1 MTAER
6 VTGESLDPVLGPFL
20 NAPLQSAEEHD
31 ALGVLIAEVTPVIE
45 GVIHG
50 KAGAVVAGIERKELF
65 SEAVLQVIRK
75 LQELKSGPPRRSTA
89 ATLRGAIANFKGYV
103 AVTAFHVVHAHF
115 RRVHPER
122 RRLRNRIRHVVR
134 TSAPF
139 ALWQSPS
146 GQFVCGR
153 AGWAGTAEEAA
164 EGEMASIPPLSPALS
179 VTWNDSVSRAQ
190 ITRALDHVFDHA
202 RKPVELERLVE
213 AVAELF
219 RLPMTPTQSTPIE
232 RAGKTAFPRISKA
245 ASDRVDETASVESSL
260 VYRSALLEVW
270 REVDL
275 LPPRQRMALLL
286 GLRDENGSAIVSLL
300 ILLRIATFDEL
311 AAAVELSPEELTAI
325 WDQLPLPD
333 MVISERLGLTR
344 QQVINLR
351 KSARERLGRRL
362 PFLRDGNPLLDRP
375 SS

>member
-6 VTGESLDPVLGPFL
+6 LTGEALDPVLGPFL
-20 NAPLQSAEEHD
+20 NAPPESAAEHD
-31 ALGVLIAEVTPVIE
+31 ALRVLIDQVTPVIE

-50 KAGAVVAGIERKELF
+50 KAGAVVAAIEREELF

-75 LQELKSGPPRRSTA
+75 LQEVKSVAPRQPIT
-89 ATLRGAIANFKGYV
+89 NFKGYA
-103 AVTAFHVVHAHF
+103 AVMAFHVVHAHF

-139 ALWQSPS
+139 ALWQLPS
-146 GQFVCGR
+146 GLFVCGR
-153 AGWAGTAEEAA
+153 ASWAGTVSEEAS
-164 EGEMASIPPLSPALS
+164 EDDLDGIPPLSPTLS
-179 VTWNDSVSRAQ
+179 VTWNDAVGQPQ
-190 ITRALDHVFDHA
+190 ITRALDHVFDHVG
-202 RKPVELERLVE
+202 KPLELERLVE
-213 AVAELF
+213 MVAKLF
-219 RLPMTPTQSTPIE
+219 RLPMTPTQSAPIPTASE
-232 RAGKTAFPRISKA
+232 RI
-245 ASDRVDETASVESSL
+245 DETASIESSL

-270 REVDL
+270 REVDQ
-275 LPPRQRMALLL
+275 LPPRQRIALLL
-286 GLRDENGSAIVSLL
+286 GLRDENGSAITSLL
-300 ILLRIATFDEL
+300 ILLRIATFDDL

-333 MVISERLGLTR
+333 LAIAGRLGLTR

-351 KSARERLGRRL
+351 KSARDRLGRRL
-362 PFLRDGNPLLDRP
+362 PFLRLGNPLLDRT

>member
-6 VTGESLDPVLGPFL
+6 LTGEADPVLGPFL
-20 NAPLQSAEEHD
+20 NAPSESAEEHD
-31 ALGVLIAEVTPVIE
+31 ALRVLIEEVTPVIE

-50 KAGAVVAGIERKELF
+50 RAGVAAAAMEREELF

-75 LQELKSGPPRRSTA
+75 LQEVKSGPPRQP
-89 ATLRGAIANFKGYV
+89 IANFKGYA

-115 RRVHPER
+115 RRAHPER

-134 TSAPF
+134 TSAAF
-139 ALWQSPS
+139 ALWQSQS

-153 AGWAGTAEEAA
+153 ASWAGTAEEAA
-164 EGEMASIPPLSPALS
+164 EGEMESIPPLSPALS
-179 VTWNDSVSRAQ
+179 VTWNDSVSRPQ
-190 ITRALDHVFDHA
+190 INRALEHVFDHV

-219 RLPMTPTQSTPIE
+219 RLPMTQAQAPSVEHTEKS
-232 RAGKTAFPRISKA
+232 
-245 ASDRVDETASVESSL
+245 RVDETASVESSL

-286 GLRDENGSAIVSLL
+286 GLRDENGSAIASLL
-300 ILLRIATFDEL
+300 ILLRITTFNDL
-311 AAAVELSPEELTAI
+311 AAAVELSPAELTAI

-333 MVISERLGLTR
+333 MVIAGRLGLAR

-362 PFLRDGNPLLDRP
+362 PFLRDGNPLLDRT

>member
-6 VTGESLDPVLGPFL
+6 LTGEALDPVLGPFL
-20 NAPLQSAEEHD
+20 NAPLESAEEQD
-31 ALGVLIAEVTPVIE
+31 ALGVLIDQVTPVIE

-50 KAGAVVAGIERKELF
+50 RAGAVVAEMERKELF

-75 LQELKSGPPRRSTA
+75 LQEIKSAPPHQP
-89 ATLRGAIANFKGYV
+89 IANFKGYA

-134 TSAPF
+134 TSAPY

-146 GQFVCGR
+146 GPFVCGR
-153 AGWAGTAEEAA
+153 ASWAGTAEEAA
-164 EGEMASIPPLSPALS
+164 EGEIDRIPPLAPSPV
-179 VTWNDSVSRAQ
+179 VTWNDAVGRAQ
-190 ITRALDHVFDHA
+190 IARALEHVFDHV

-213 AVAELF
+213 TVAELF
-219 RLPMTPTQSTPIE
+219 RLPMTPTQSAPVPRTE
-232 RAGKTAFPRISKA
+232 KT
-245 ASDRVDETASVESSL
+245 ASDRVDETASIESSL

-286 GLRDENGSAIVSLL
+286 GLRDENGSAITSLL
-300 ILLRIATFDEL
+300 ILLRIATFNDL

-333 MVISERLGLTR
+333 LVIAGRLGLTR

-351 KSARERLGRRL
+351 KSARDRLGRRL
-362 PFLRDGNPLLDRP
+362 PFLRDGNPLLDRA

>member
-1 MTAER
+1 MSPER
-6 VTGESLDPVLGPFL
+6 LTGETLDPVFGPFL
-20 NAPLQSAEEHD
+20 NAPLESAEEQD
-31 ALGVLIAEVTPVIE
+31 ALGVLIDQVTPVIE

-50 KAGAVVAGIERKELF
+50 KAGAVVAAMERKELF
-65 SEAVLQVIRK
+65 SEAALQLIRK
-75 LQELKSGPPRRSTA
+75 LQELKSGPPRQP
-89 ATLRGAIANFKGYV
+89 IANFKGYA

-139 ALWQSPS
+139 ALWQSQS
-146 GQFVCGR
+146 GHFVCGR
-153 AGWAGTAEEAA
+153 ASWAGTVSEECS
-164 EGEMASIPPLSPALS
+164 EDDLERIPPLSPALA
-179 VTWNDSVSRAQ
+179 VTWNDSVGQAQ
-190 ITRALDHVFDHA
+190 ITRALDHIFDHA

-213 AVAELF
+213 MVAELF
-219 RLPMTPTQSTPIE
+219 RLPMTPTQSAPIE
-232 RAGKTAFPRISKA
+232 RPGKTASQP
-245 ASDRVDETASVESSL
+245 ASGQVDETASIESSL

-286 GLRDENGSAIVSLL
+286 GLRDEHGSAIVSLL
-300 ILLRIATFDEL
+300 ILLRITTFNDL

-333 MVISERLGLTR
+333 LVISERLGLTR

-351 KSARERLGRRL
+351 KSARDRLGRRL
-362 PFLRDGNPLLDRP
+362 PFLRDGNPLLDRA

>member
-6 VTGESLDPVLGPFL
+6 LTGEADPVLGPFL
-20 NAPLQSAEEHD
+20 NAPPESAAEHD
-31 ALGVLIAEVTPVIE
+31 ALRILMGEVTPVIE

-50 KAGAVVAGIERKELF
+50 RAGVAAAAMEREELF

-75 LQELKSGPPRRSTA
+75 LQELKSGPPRQPIT
-89 ATLRGAIANFKGYV
+89 NFKGYA

-146 GQFVCGR
+146 GGFVCGR
-153 AGWAGTAEEAA
+153 AGWEGSAEEAA
-164 EGEMASIPPLSPALS
+164 EGDLDRIPPLSPAPAVS
-179 VTWNDSVSRAQ
+179 WNDSVGRAQ
-190 ITRALDHVFDHA
+190 LARALDHVFDQV

-219 RLPMTPTQSTPIE
+219 RLPMTQTQSPSAEHTE
-232 RAGKTAFPRISKA
+232 KS
-245 ASDRVDETASVESSL
+245 RVDETASIESSL

-286 GLRDENGSAIVSLL
+286 GLRDEHGSAIASLL
-300 ILLRIATFDEL
+300 ILLRITTFDDL
-311 AAAVELSPEELTAI
+311 AAAVELSPEELTAL

-333 MVISERLGLTR
+333 LAIAERLGLTR

-362 PFLRDGNPLLDRP
+362 PFLRDGNPLLDRT

>member
-6 VTGESLDPVLGPFL
+6 LTGEALDPVLEPFL
-20 NAPLQSAEEHD
+20 SAPLESAAERD
-31 ALGVLIAEVTPVIE
+31 ALGILMDQVTPVIE

-50 KAGAVVAGIERKELF
+50 KAGAVVSASERTELF

-75 LQELKSGPPRRSTA
+75 LQEVKFGPPRQPIT
-89 ATLRGAIANFKGYV
+89 NFKGYA
-103 AVTAFHVVHAHF
+103 AVTAFHVVHAYF
-115 RRVHPER
+115 RRAHPER

-134 TSAPF
+134 QSTSF
-139 ALWQSPS
+139 ALWQSQS

-153 AGWAGTAEEAA
+153 AEWAGTVS
-164 EGEMASIPPLSPALS
+164 GECSEDDLDRIPALWPPLS
-179 VTWNDSVSRAQ
+179 VTWNDGVGRPQ
-190 ITRALDHVFDHA
+190 IERALDHVFEHA

-213 AVAELF
+213 KAAELF
-219 RLPMTPTQSTPIE
+219 GLPMSPTQSASVE
-232 RAGKTAFPRISKA
+232 RTEKSP
-245 ASDRVDETASVESSL
+245 VDETASIESSL
-260 VYRSALLEVW
+260 VYRSALIEVW

-286 GLRDENGSAIVSLL
+286 GLRDENGSAIASLL
-300 ILLRIATFDEL
+300 ILLRIVTFDEL
-311 AAAVELSPEELTAI
+311 AAAVELSSDELTSI
-325 WDQLPLPD
+325 WDDLPLPD
-333 MVISERLGLTR
+333 LAIAERLGLTR

-362 PFLRDGNPLLDRP
+362 PFLRDGNPLLDRA

>member
-6 VTGESLDPVLGPFL
+6 LTGESPDPVLGPFL
-20 NAPLQSAEEHD
+20 NAPLESAEEHD
-31 ALGVLIAEVTPVIE
+31 ALGVLIDQVTPVIE

-50 KAGAVVAGIERKELF
+50 KAGAVVPEIERRELF

-75 LQELKSGPPRRSTA
+75 LQEVKSGPPRQPIT
-89 ATLRGAIANFKGYV
+89 NFKGYA

-139 ALWQSPS
+139 ALWQSQS
-146 GQFVCGR
+146 GTFVCGR
-153 AGWAGTAEEAA
+153 AGWAGTVSEECS
-164 EGEMASIPPLSPALS
+164 EGDLEIIPPLSPALS
-179 VTWNDSVSRAQ
+179 VTWNDSVGRPQ
-190 ITRALDHVFDHA
+190 IARALGHVFDHVQ
-202 RKPVELERLVE
+202 KPVELERLVE
-213 AVAELF
+213 TVAELF
-219 RLPMTPTQSTPIE
+219 RLPMTPTQSTPIQRPDQSE
-232 RAGKTAFPRISKA
+232 SQRTA
-245 ASDRVDETASVESSL
+245 ASDRADETASIELSL
-260 VYRSALLEVW
+260 VYRSALHEVW
-270 REVDL
+270 REVDQ

-286 GLRDENGSAIVSLL
+286 GLRDENGSAVASLL
-300 ILLRIATFDEL
+300 ILLGIVTFEAL
-311 AAAVELSPEELTAI
+311 AAAVELSSEELTAI

-333 MVISERLGLTR
+333 LVISERLGLTR

-351 KSARERLGRRL
+351 KSARDRLGRRL
-362 PFLRDGNPLLDRP
+362 PFLRQGNPLLDRA

>member
-6 VTGESLDPVLGPFL
+6 LTGDVDPVLGPFL
-20 NAPLQSAEEHD
+20 NAPPESAAEHD
-31 ALGVLIAEVTPVIE
+31 ALRVLIDEVTPVIE

-50 KAGAVVAGIERKELF
+50 RAGVAAAAMEREELF

-75 LQELKSGPPRRSTA
+75 LQEIKSGPPRQP
-89 ATLRGAIANFKGYV
+89 IANFKGYA

-146 GQFVCGR
+146 GTFVCGR
-153 AGWAGTAEEAA
+153 ASWAVTAEEAS
-164 EGEMASIPPLSPALS
+164 EGDLDRIPPLALS
-179 VTWNDSVSRAQ
+179 LAVTWNDAVGRAQ
-190 ITRALDHVFDHA
+190 LTRALEHVFDHV

-213 AVAELF
+213 TVAELF
-219 RLPMTPTQSTPIE
+219 RLPMNPTQSASVE
-232 RAGKTAFPRISKA
+232 RTEKSRI
-245 ASDRVDETASVESSL
+245 DETASIESSL

-286 GLRDENGSAIVSLL
+286 GLRDEHGSAIASLL
-300 ILLRIATFDEL
+300 IVLRITTFSEL
-311 AAAVELSPEELTAI
+311 AAAVELSPEELTAM

-333 MVISERLGLTR
+333 MVIAERLGLTR

-362 PFLRDGNPLLDRP
+362 PFLRDGNPLLDRR
-375 SS
+375 S